1 MDRID
6 FRSDTVTW
14 PTPSMR
20 EAMAS
25 AEVGDD
31 VYGEDPTVNELEA
44 LAAEMVGKEA
54 GLFVASGTMG
64 NLVGIMTHATRGDE
78 LIVGCDSHIMLW
90 EAGSVASLGGVI
102 PKTLAT
108 DRFGQMNIAAVEA
121 SVRKD
126 DVHLPRSRAIHVEN
140 TYGSKYG
147 YPLPPDYFANMREVA
162 DRHRLLVHMDGARFF
177 NAVVAG
183 NVPPAEMTQYVDSIT
198 FCLSKGLAAPV
209 GSVLCGSKDFI
220 ARARRIRKS
229 LGGGMR
235 QAGVLAAAGII
246 SLTEMVNR
254 LEEDHMHAR
263 LLADGLANIPG
274 VILDVDMV
282 KTNIV
287 YFEFDDDLPF
297 SPEDIIQR
305 MREEA
310 NVWVGTDGVRIRAVT
325 HYWISR
331 QNVELFLELL
341 EQIIRS

>member
-20 EAMAS
+20 EAMAR

-31 VYGEDPTVNELEA
+31 VYGEDPTVNELEN
-44 LAAEMVGKEA
+44 LAAEMVGKES

-78 LIVGCDSHIMLW
+78 VIVGQDSHVMLW
-90 EAGSVASLGGVI
+90 EAGSIASLGSII
-102 PKTLAT
+102 PRTLST
-108 DRFGQMNIAAVEA
+108 DRLGRMEIAAVEA
-121 SVRKD
+121 SVRED

-147 YPLPPDYFANMREVA
+147 YPLPPEYFAAIREVA
-162 DRHRLLVHMDGARFF
+162 NRHQLLVHMDGARFF
-177 NAVVAG
+177 NAVVACD
-183 NVPPAEMTQYVDSIT
+183 VPPAEITKHVDSIT

-220 ARARRIRKS
+220 ARARRVRKS

-235 QAGVLAAAGII
+235 QAGILAAAGII
-246 SLTEMVNR
+246 ALTEMVTR
-254 LEEDHMHAR
+254 LDEDHKHAR
-263 LLADGLANIPG
+263 LLANGLAKIPG
-274 VILDVDMV
+274 IILDVDMV

-287 YFEFDDDLPF
+287 YFELANNVPY
-297 SPEDIIQR
+297 SAADIVQR

-310 NVWVGTDGVRIRAVT
+310 NVWVGTDGTRFRAVT
-325 HYWISR
+325 HYWINR
-331 QNVELFLELL
+331 QNVEMFLDLL
-341 EQIIRS
+341 AEIVRS